1 MEDTC
6 RDGTSPRR
14 VDGTKEH
21 KTVLERAVS
30 HAKEFIEASPED
42 HKK

>member
-1 MEDTC
+1 MESGANTN
-6 RDGTSPRR
+6 
-14 VDGTKEH
+14 TKD
-21 KTVLERAVS
+21 KNDPSMFQRAMS

>member
-1 MEDTC
+1 MGCDGDT
-6 RDGTSPRR
+6 REKEKE
-14 VDGTKEH
+14 VDGDASST
-21 KTVLERAVS
+21 TMFQRAVS